1 MSTTWKSGLQTTS
14 VIIPFVG
21 SQNIILSCL
30 FFKRKG
36 PSLTAS
42 HSVKPPLQL
51 WCCHEARSHNSDMSF
66 DLEMNHVRKQDRSRT
81 SILLGQVTQRCGCC
95 AGHSRGN
102 VALGVVA
109 AAILLSDQSHGIFLE
124 NVCGNVTY
132 SMFLHPFKKSIKQL
146 ISHYKSHLNQLGQ
159 ILYYLHQKNPL
170 RQSILWKGN
179 CKKSQPMVQKFH
191 KPVPYHFPPLPL
203 KKEVVGTLNQSL
215 FCLGYFNLKN

>member
-1 MSTTWKSGLQTTS
+1 MLHLLLYVLCISLAPSQSCDRQWAQSLPVCYNSARVGPGDVKYEHNLEKWIADNICHNSICGLPKYHS
-14 VIIPFVG
+14 F
-21 SQNIILSCL
+21 LS

-109 AAILLSDQSHGIFLE
+109 AAILLSD
-124 NVCGNVTY
+124 
-132 SMFLHPFKKSIKQL
+132 
-146 ISHYKSHLNQLGQ
+146 
-159 ILYYLHQKNPL
+159 
-170 RQSILWKGN
+170 
-179 CKKSQPMVQKFH
+179 
-191 KPVPYHFPPLPL
+191 
-203 KKEVVGTLNQSL
+203 
-215 FCLGYFNLKN
+215 